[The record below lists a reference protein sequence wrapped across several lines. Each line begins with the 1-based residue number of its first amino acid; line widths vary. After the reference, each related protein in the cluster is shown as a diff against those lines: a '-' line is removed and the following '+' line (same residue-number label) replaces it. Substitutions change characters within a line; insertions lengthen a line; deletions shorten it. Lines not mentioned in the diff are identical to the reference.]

1 MQATEIDDL
10 CQTRG
15 WSHARLIH
23 ELRRVARER
32 NVELPADDSLRRM
45 IRQWAAGYR
54 GFSDFYADLMGAVF
68 GAEFTTGKSIAEVR
82 ESHTEPELIDRLHSA
97 ATVDSG
103 LILLLEQQTEMLRV
117 LDRRLGAVHLLK
129 QSEQHLIQVC
139 DLLGHS
145 LPGPHRVALGATA
158 AEAAAL
164 AGWQALD
171 LGDAAQAWR
180 HHETAKN
187 AARESG
193 DLAILAHVTAQ
204 QAYALLDADRAGEA
218 VQLMQYA
225 RESAGTAIPEL
236 MRSWL
241 WAAEAESLAAMGEG
255 LASRR
260 ALDEAARLLP
270 AQPTRAELPYI
281 VLDSTHLG
289 RWRGH
294 CLARLGATEAVEDLT
309 ASLDSLDPT
318 FARATAGH
326 HTDLAMAYSVR
337 GQHNEAR
344 EQARK
349 AQALAN
355 RTASVRQKQRIARL
369 LSSGLN

>member
-1 MQATEIDDL
+1 
-10 CQTRG
+10 
-15 WSHARLIH
+15 
-23 ELRRVARER
+23 
-32 NVELPADDSLRRM
+32 M
-45 IRQWAAGYR
+45 IREWATGRR
-54 GFSDFYADLMGAVF
+54 GFSAFYAGLMGAVF
-68 GAEFTTGKSIAEVR
+68 GADFASGKSTAEAR
-82 ESHTEPELIDRLHSA
+82 ESHTEPELLDRLQSA

-129 QSEQHLIQVC
+129 QSEQHLAQLG
-139 DLLGHS
+139 DLLCHS
-145 LPGPHRVALGATA
+145 LPGPLRTALGATA

-171 LGDAAQAWR
+171 LGDAAKAWK

-204 QAYALLDADRAGEA
+204 QAYALLDADRAEEA
-218 VQLMQYA
+218 AHLMKYA

-241 WAAEAESLAAMGEG
+241 WAAEAESLAALGEAS
-255 LASRR
+255 ASRA
-260 ALDEAARLLP
+260 ALDEAERLLP
-270 AQPTRAELPYI
+270 PSPARAELPYI

-309 ASLDSLDPT
+309 ESLAGLDST
-318 FARATAGH
+318 FARAAAGLH
-326 HTDLAMAYSVR
+326 ADLALAYSVR
-337 GQHNEAR
+337 GDHQEAR
-344 EQARK
+344 EQAGK

-355 RTASVRQKQRIARL
+355 RTSSVRQKQRIARL
-369 LSSGLN
+369 LSSGLS